1 MPERLSYTDFIEEFL
16 IACAV
21 VMNRNTAVLIDTDL
35 AADYITKDF
44 EKSWPDAA
52 VKQLANNG
60 LLRGSYIVSKPT
72 RYNLTGEG
80 LTYAERLVEDQG
92 KNLADLTDAYA
103 QAMRQE
109 ESGQAIERVAFPKQ
123 SDSPVLS
130 AQEEI
135 DQSLRREN
143 LLALDDAA
151 ASLHAHIERTLRDLR
166 KSGPSKAKNL
176 LEISQDVNRIE
187 TDRRLLQTERA
198 HQDLLEFLLLV
209 SLRWFYPR
217 VQQDRHRALIQQFAE
232 SIETALDRAPSEN
245 IGRE

>member
-1 MPERLSYTDFIEEFL
+1 MPERLSYTDFIDEFL

-21 VMNRNTAVLIDTDL
+21 VMNRNTAVLIDIDL

-44 EKSWPDAA
+44 EESWPAAA
-52 VKQLANNG
+52 VRQLANHG
-60 LLRGSYIVSKPT
+60 LLRGSYTVSKPT
-72 RYNLTGEG
+72 LYSLTGEG
-80 LTYAERLVEDQG
+80 LTYAERLVEAQG
-92 KNLADLTDAYA
+92 QNLADLADAYA
-103 QAMRQE
+103 LTFRQDE
-109 ESGQAIERVAFPKQ
+109 NEQEIESTAFPEQ

-135 DQSLRREN
+135 DQTLRLEN
-143 LLALDDAA
+143 LLVLDNAA
-151 ASLHAHIERTLRDLR
+151 VSLHAHIERTLRDLR

-187 TDRRLLQTERA
+187 ADRRLLQTERA

-217 VQQDRHRALIQQFAE
+217 VQQERHRALIQQFAE
-232 SIETALDRAPSEN
+232 SIETALGGPSSEN
-245 IGRE
+245 MGRE

>member
-109 ESGQAIERVAFPKQ
+109 ESGQAIKG
-123 SDSPVLS
+123 SPSPSSRIARSS
-130 AQEEI
+130 AP
-135 DQSLRREN
+135 
-143 LLALDDAA
+143 
-151 ASLHAHIERTLRDLR
+151 TR
-166 KSGPSKAKNL
+166 KSTSRCGGKTCLRSTMPPQACMPISKGHCAIFARAVPQRPRTFWKSPRTSTASRPIAGCFKPS
-176 LEISQDVNRIE
+176 
-187 TDRRLLQTERA
+187 
-198 HQDLLEFLLLV
+198 
-209 SLRWFYPR
+209 
-217 VQQDRHRALIQQFAE
+217 ALTRTCSNSSCSFRCGGFTRGFSRTVIA
-232 SIETALDRAPSEN
+232 R
-245 IGRE
+245 